1 MRFLIAFF
9 AASGLL
15 AGCDLYDAVES
26 QTGAPL
32 STLDAEVDTVFTT
45 GGCGSVPVAVAA
57 GITRQTDDRKAVRQT
72 RLNVARLTFSANPAR
87 TVTPGDTLD
96 VSITAYV
103 VLSADP
109 VSGEGVPVVATR
121 PLLPADVPPGR
132 YTARYASPRAVPRIV
147 YQPFQVG
154 CAT

>member
-1 MRFLIAFF
+1 MRPLLAL
-9 AASGLL
+9 ALVSLVLL

-26 QTGAPL
+26 QTSAPL
-32 STLDAEVDTVFTT
+32 SSLSAEVDTVFTT

-57 GITRQTDDRKAVRQT
+57 GVARQTDDRNAVRQT
-72 RLNVARLTFSANPAR
+72 RLSVARLTFSADPSR
-87 TVTPGDTLD
+87 PITPGDTLD
-96 VSITAYV
+96 VSITAYI

-132 YTARYASPRAVPRIV
+132 YTARYASGRII

-154 CAT
+154 CDT